1 MSGHRH
7 EESLCKL
14 SEFKFIFDIKFP
26 SLGMYMYTLFHDENC
41 KEERWKVVEKQI
53 LIIQH

>member
-26 SLGMYMYTLFHDENC
+26 SLGTLFHDENC